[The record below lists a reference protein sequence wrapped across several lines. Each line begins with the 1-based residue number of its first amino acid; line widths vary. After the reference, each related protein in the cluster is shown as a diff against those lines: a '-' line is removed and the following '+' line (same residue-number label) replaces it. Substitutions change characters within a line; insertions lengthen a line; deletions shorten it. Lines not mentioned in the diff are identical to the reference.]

1 MHAELAPAVHQTPFQ
16 MKHAILAV
24 ACASA
29 LAICPKLSAQSLVEM
44 TVNIGGTAKKVTIR
58 LDETTAPKTSANFKK
73 LVTEGFYNGLTFHR
87 VISDYIA
94 QVGDPLTKDDTQR
107 ALWGTGGPGYTVPAE
122 LGGKHVPG
130 ALATARLG
138 DTVNPTKASS
148 GSQFYICLAEIE
160 ALDGEYTVF
169 GNVTEGLDVIQEIA
183 SVPVDEANRP
193 DARVEI
199 QSMKLIAKEEIEEAP
214 DDNLTL
220 TKPEPI
226 MVPTPLTAEL
236 ATGASVAQ
244 DDPPMAP
251 TPLSQDFDT
260 SAVAAADPAPASE
273 DDGEFAR
280 PTSMLG
286 SNPTPAPSTGSG
298 MGLEALPPES
308 DLGGFERPT
317 SMLGSVDSSP
327 EPSYQ
332 RPTRIDTESIG
343 QQATS
348 LIGTA
353 ASALKTA
360 NEDGSTTTVVPTGP
374 TTIATA
380 GNPSTAAATPVDPNA
395 PPQATP
401 VVMPPKAPEKK
412 ELPETINGKP
422 TKKGPINSFLRRF
435 W

>member
-1 MHAELAPAVHQTPFQ
+1 

-24 ACASA
+24 AYASA
-29 LAICPKLSAQSLVEM
+29 LFICPQLSAQSLVEM
-44 TVNIGGTAKKVTIR
+44 TVDVGGTAKKVTIR
-58 LDETTAPKTSANFKK
+58 LDETLAPKTSANFQK
-73 LVTEGFYNGLTFHR
+73 LVSEGFYNGLAFHR

-138 DTVNPTKASS
+138 DSVNPTKASS

-169 GNVTEGLDVIQEIA
+169 GNVTEGLEVIQEIA
-183 SVPVDEANRP
+183 NVQVDEANRP
-193 DARVEI
+193 DSRVEI
-199 QSMKLIAKEEIEEAP
+199 QSMKLIAK
-214 DDNLTL
+214 DDSPAEDLTL

-226 MVPTPLTAEL
+226 PVPTPLTEGL
-236 ATGASVAQ
+236 ATGVAME
-244 DDPPMAP
+244 DDDRPMTP
-251 TPLSQDFDT
+251 TPLSEDFDT
-260 SAVAAADPAPASE
+260 SSITAAESTPPATSE
-273 DDGEFAR
+273 DKEFAR

-286 SNPTPAPSTGSG
+286 SNSTAAPSSGSG
-298 MGLEALPPES
+298 LGLEALPPES
-308 DLGGFERPT
+308 DLGDFERPT
-317 SMLGSVDSSP
+317 SMLGSSDSSP
-327 EPSYQ
+327 EPTYQ
-332 RPTRIDTESIG
+332 RPTRIDTDSIG

-353 ASALKTA
+353 ANTLKTA
-360 NEDGSTTTVVPTGP
+360 NEDGTTTTVVPTGP

-380 GNPSTAAATPVDPNA
+380 GAAPTGAPVAATPVDPNA

-401 VVMPPKAPEKK
+401 VVMPTKEPEKK
-412 ELPETINGKP
+412 ELPKTINGKP
-422 TKKGPINSFLRRF
+422 PKTGPINSFLRRF